1 MSESFLGSG
10 LSGQAGDDAVAPQP
24 LAAAPPRRRA
34 TDRIAEDSGALT
46 RFEQEQLA
54 REFADIERAS
64 AVLRLGEPALQSW
77 TKPSFPVTAK
87 KAAAA
92 VAPHRTFVAVDGAD
106 YRRRRCRHCHV
117 CRITPKP
124 LNRRCGTL
132 RATKPCGR

>member
-24 LAAAPPRRRA
+24 LAAAPPRRRV
-34 TDRIAEDSGALT
+34 TDRIAKDSGALT

-87 KAAAA
+87 KPRPLWLLIGLLWLSTALITVGA
-92 VAPHRTFVAVDGAD
+92 VAAIATFAG
-106 YRRRRCRHCHV
+106 
-117 CRITPKP
+117 
-124 LNRRCGTL
+124 
-132 RATKPCGR
+132 